1 MTSTVRSEQEIPSN
15 DPSLIDELTN
25 AVATG
30 GVKERLR
37 ILQHIT
43 DLFVA
48 GSHSYSD
55 EQIAL
60 FDDVLQQLADD
71 IEVETRARLA
81 DRMSGMR
88 QAPPRLIR
96 KLAFDNVIEVARL
109 VLIRSEQLSDDDLIE
124 NARSKSQEHLLA
136 IAQRLKLTEAV
147 TDVLVERGDQRVVR
161 RVARNKG
168 ARFSLAGFERMTV
181 RAQRDRRLTL
191 TLGQRSDLP
200 RQYFI
205 KLLENASASVR
216 ARLEAANPELTAAIG
231 ETVDE
236 VAGAMQQETRALSP
250 KFKAAE
256 RDARRRYK
264 AHPVTEAN
272 VHALARSQEFEKAV
286 VSLARLG
293 RFPVDMVERALLD
306 QREDMTLILA
316 KAAGCSWMTTKE
328 LLQMQAAGRS
338 LSAEDLDQ
346 ALERYKKLR
355 PETARNIIKFREQRK
370 KVRAQA
376 SVREKGRAS
385 RTTGPDPEARP
396 PAIRRTSPLR
406 RARPPRPDG
415 AGTTFGS

>member
-1 MTSTVRSEQEIPSN
+1 MTAKAKSVQKRPPSN
-15 DPSLIDELTN
+15 DPSLIDELTD

-30 GVKERLR
+30 GLRERLR
-37 ILQHIT
+37 ILQRIT

-55 EQIAL
+55 EQISL
-60 FDDVLQQLADD
+60 FDDVLQQLTAD
-71 IEVETRARLA
+71 IEVEARARLA
-81 DRMSGMR
+81 DQLADVRH
-88 QAPPRLIR
+88 APPRLVR
-96 KLAFDNVIEVARL
+96 KLAFDNVIEVARP
-109 VLIRSEQLSDDDLIE
+109 VLIRSEQLTEDDLVE
-124 NARSKSQEHLLA
+124 NARTKSQEHLLA
-136 IAQRLKLTEAV
+136 IAQRLKLSEAV

-205 KLLENASASVR
+205 KLLENASAEVR
-216 ARLEAANPELTAAIG
+216 ARLEAMNPEAAAAIQ

-236 VAGAMQQETRALSP
+236 VATAMQREARAMSP

-272 VHALARSQEFEKAV
+272 VHAPARSQEFEKAV
-286 VSLARLG
+286 VSLSRLG
-293 RFPVDMVERALLD
+293 RFPVDLVERALLD

-328 LLQMQAAGRS
+328 LLTMQAAGRS
-338 LSAEDLDQ
+338 LSADDLEQ
-346 ALERYKKLR
+346 SLERYKKLSQ
-355 PETARNIIKFREQRK
+355 ETARNIIKFREQRK

-376 SVREKGRAS
+376 AAG
-385 RTTGPDPEARP
+385 EAESGDQNDAPP
-396 PAIRRTSPLR
+396 PA
-406 RARPPRPDG
+406 A
-415 AGTTFGS
+415 

>member
-1 MTSTVRSEQEIPSN
+1 MTSTAKSEQKKSSD

-37 ILQHIT
+37 ILQRIT
-43 DLFVA
+43 DLFAA

-60 FDDVLQQLADD
+60 FDDVLQQLAAD
-71 IEVETRARLA
+71 IEVEARAKLA
-81 DRMSGMR
+81 DRLSGMR
-88 QAPPRLIR
+88 HAPPRLIR
-96 KLAFDNVIEVARL
+96 KLAFDNVIEVARP
-109 VLIRSEQLSDDDLIE
+109 VLIRSEQLTDDDLIE

-216 ARLEAANPELTAAIG
+216 ARLEAANPEAAAAIR

-236 VAGAMQQETRALSP
+236 VASAMQQESRALSP
-250 KFKAAE
+250 KFNAAE
-256 RDARRRYK
+256 REARRRYK

-272 VHALARSQEFEKAV
+272 VHAPARSQEFEKAV

-328 LLQMQAAGRS
+328 LLLMQAAGRG

-346 ALERYKKLR
+346 ALERYKRLR

-376 SVREKGRAS
+376 SVSEEKTGKQDNGTESES
-385 RTTGPDPEARP
+385 RTTGDQADEPT
-396 PAIRRTSPLR
+396 TS
-406 RARPPRPDG
+406 RA
-415 AGTTFGS
+415 AASA